1 MENQNNNLQELEE
14 LRSQV
19 AEFKNRM
26 EQQEIVSRRLLEEVM
41 KGHVSWIKQMS
52 IWGSVG
58 ELVILPLLVYALR
71 SIVGVSWLPII
82 AVGLI
87 LVGEAVFNFWNVS
100 TIRDKHLAVDD
111 VLSAQQRL
119 ITFKR
124 REKLYTF
131 GILPF
136 LFLWI
141 VWLLFDVYYGT
152 DIPFSPSSERG
163 IVHVVVIVIASD
175 KFVHYN
181 IPQSDRNSD
190 SWNRSLWSYLLS
202 GKITSSFLSSSLQ
215 LTILRERMVPS
226 GAKRIIWGIAMT
238 P

>member
-19 AEFKNRM
+19 AEFKNRV
-26 EQQEIVSRRLLEEVM
+26 EQQEIVSRRLLKEAM

-58 ELVILPLLVYALR
+58 ELVILPFLVYALR

-82 AVGLI
+82 AVGLM
-87 LVGEAVFNFWNVS
+87 LVCEAVFNFWNVS
-100 TIRDKHLAVDD
+100 TIRDKYLAVDD

-136 LFLWI
+136 LFFCV

-152 DIPFSPSSERG
+152 DIPFFPS
-163 IVHVVVIVIASD
+163 
-175 KFVHYN
+175 
-181 IPQSDRNSD
+181 SDRNLVYFVLIASVLAAF
-190 SWNRSLWSYLLS
+190 SYLFYREMRSLNKAIKDIDEFA
-202 GKITSSFLSSSLQ
+202 GKNN
-215 LTILRERMVPS
+215 
-226 GAKRIIWGIAMT
+226 
-238 P
+238 

>member
-1 MENQNNNLQELEE
+1 MDNQNNNLKELEE

-26 EQQEIVSRRLLEEVM
+26 EQQEIVSRHLLKEAM

-52 IWGSVG
+52 FWGSVA
-58 ELVILPLLVYALR
+58 ELALLPLFVYVLR
-71 SIVGVSWLPII
+71 SIAGFLWLPII
-82 AVGLI
+82 VLGLLI
-87 LVGEAVFNFWNVS
+87 AGEAVFNFWNVS

-136 LFLWI
+136 LLLWLACI
-141 VWLLFDVYYGT
+141 PFGVFHGT
-152 DIPFSPSSERG
+152 DIAFPSSDRL
-163 IVHVVVIVIASD
+163 VVYCVAIVIVFALLFYVFS
-175 KFVHYN
+175 
-181 IPQSDRNSD
+181 REM
-190 SWNRSLWSYLLS
+190 RSLN
-202 GKITSSFLSSSLQ
+202 KAIKDIDEFA
-215 LTILRERMVPS
+215 E
-226 GAKRIIWGIAMT
+226 KNN
-238 P
+238 

>member
-1 MENQNNNLQELEE
+1 MENQNNSLQELEE

-19 AEFKNRM
+19 AEFKNRV
-26 EQQEIVSRRLLEEVM
+26 EQQEIVSRRLLKEAM

-58 ELVILPLLVYALR
+58 ELAILPFLVYALR

-82 AVGLI
+82 VVGLVI
-87 LVGEAVFNFWNVS
+87 VGEAVFNFWNVS

-124 REKLYTF
+124 REKLYTY

-136 LFLWI
+136 IFLWV
-141 VWLLFDVYYGT
+141 VWLLFDVYHGT
-152 DIPFSPSSERG
+152 DIPFPSSDRLL
-163 IVHVVVIVIASD
+163 VDFVVIGITLAVLSYV
-175 KFVHYN
+175 FY
-181 IPQSDRNSD
+181 REM
-190 SWNRSLWSYLLS
+190 RSLN
-202 GKITSSFLSSSLQ
+202 KAIKNIDEF
-215 LTILRERMVPS
+215 RE
-226 GAKRIIWGIAMT
+226 KNT
-238 P
+238 

>member
-1 MENQNNNLQELEE
+1 MENLNNNLQELEE

-19 AEFKNRM
+19 AEFKKHV
-26 EQQEIVSRRLLEEVM
+26 EQQEIVSRRLLKEAM

-58 ELVILPLLVYALR
+58 ELVILPFLVYALR

-82 AVGLI
+82 VIGLGI
-87 LVGEAVFNFWNVS
+87 VGEAVFNFWNVS

-124 REKLYTF
+124 REKLYTY

-136 LFLWI
+136 IFLWV
-141 VWLLFDVYYGT
+141 VWLLFDVYHGT
-152 DIPFSPSSERG
+152 DIPFPSSDRLL
-163 IVHVVVIVIASD
+163 VDFVVIVITLAVLSYV
-175 KFVHYN
+175 FY
-181 IPQSDRNSD
+181 REM
-190 SWNRSLWSYLLS
+190 RSLN
-202 GKITSSFLSSSLQ
+202 KAIKNIDEF
-215 LTILRERMVPS
+215 RE
-226 GAKRIIWGIAMT
+226 KNN
-238 P
+238 

>member
-19 AEFKNRM
+19 AEFKKRV
-26 EQQEIVSRRLLEEVM
+26 EQQEIVSRRLLKEAM

-82 AVGLI
+82 AIGLMI
-87 LVGEAVFNFWNVS
+87 ASEAVFNFWNVS

-111 VLSAQQRL
+111 VLSTQQRL

-124 REKLYTF
+124 REKLYLF

-136 LFLWI
+136 IFI
-141 VWLLFDVYYGT
+141 CVIWLLFDVYHGT
-152 DIPFSPSSERG
+152 DIPFPSSDRLLVDFVL
-163 IVHVVVIVIASD
+163 IVIVLAAVIYVFS
-175 KFVHYN
+175 
-181 IPQSDRNSD
+181 REM
-190 SWNRSLWSYLLS
+190 RSLNNAIKDLDEFAD
-202 GKITSSFLSSSLQ
+202 KNN
-215 LTILRERMVPS
+215 
-226 GAKRIIWGIAMT
+226 
-238 P
+238 

>member
-19 AEFKNRM
+19 AEFKKRV
-26 EQQEIVSRRLLEEVM
+26 EQQEIVSRRLLREAM

-58 ELVILPLLVYALR
+58 ELAILPFLVYALR
-71 SIVGVSWLPII
+71 NIVGVSWLPII
-82 AVGLI
+82 VIGLVI
-87 LVGEAVFNFWNVS
+87 VGEAVFNFWNVS

-136 LFLWI
+136 IFLCV

-152 DIPFSPSSERG
+152 DIPFFPSSERNL
-163 IVHVVVIVIASD
+163 VYFVVIVIVFALLFYVFS
-175 KFVHYN
+175 
-181 IPQSDRNSD
+181 REM
-190 SWNRSLWSYLLS
+190 RSLNKAIKDIDEFA
-202 GKITSSFLSSSLQ
+202 GRNNKQ
-215 LTILRERMVPS
+215 
-226 GAKRIIWGIAMT
+226 
-238 P
+238 

>member
-26 EQQEIVSRRLLEEVM
+26 EQQEIVSRRLLNAAM
-41 KGHVSWIKQMS
+41 KGRVSWIKQMN

-71 SIVGVSWLPII
+71 NIVGVSWLLII
-82 AVGLI
+82 AVVLM

-119 ITFKR
+119 MTFKR

-136 LFLWI
+136 LFLWV
-141 VWLLFDVYYGT
+141 VWFLFDVYSGKG
-152 DIPFSPSSERG
+152 IPFPSTERLLFSFVAIA
-163 IVHVVVIVIASD
+163 IVLAVFCYVFS
-175 KFVHYN
+175 
-181 IPQSDRNSD
+181 REM
-190 SWNRSLWSYLLS
+190 RSLNKAIRDIDEFA
-202 GKITSSFLSSSLQ
+202 GKNN
-215 LTILRERMVPS
+215 
-226 GAKRIIWGIAMT
+226 
-238 P
+238 

>member
-26 EQQEIVSRRLLEEVM
+26 EQQEIVSRRLLKEAM

-52 IWGSVG
+52 FWGSVA
-58 ELVILPLLVYALR
+58 ELVILPLLVYGLR

-82 AVGLI
+82 AVVLL

-100 TIRDKHLAVDD
+100 TIRDKHLAADD

-136 LFLWI
+136 IFLWI

-152 DIPFSPSSERG
+152 DIPFFPSSKRLVFY
-163 IVHVVVIVIASD
+163 IVLIVVTTAGLFYLFS
-175 KFVHYN
+175 
-181 IPQSDRNSD
+181 REM
-190 SWNRSLWSYLLS
+190 RSLNNAIKDIDEFT
-202 GKITSSFLSSSLQ
+202 GK
-215 LTILRERMVPS
+215 
-226 GAKRIIWGIAMT
+226 K
-238 P
+238 

>member
-26 EQQEIVSRRLLEEVM
+26 EQQEIVSRHLLKEAM
-41 KGHVSWIKQMS
+41 KGHVSWIKQMN

-58 ELVILPLLVYALR
+58 ELVLLPLLVYGLR
-71 SIVGVSWLPII
+71 SIVGVSWLPIM
-82 AVGLI
+82 AVVLL

-100 TIRDKHLAVDD
+100 TIRDKHLAADD

-136 LFLWI
+136 IFLWV

-152 DIPFSPSSERG
+152 DISFSHSSKRL
-163 IVHVVVIVIASD
+163 VVYFVVIVITFTILSYV
-175 KFVHYN
+175 F
-181 IPQSDRNSD
+181 SREM
-190 SWNRSLWSYLLS
+190 RSLNKAIKDIDDFT
-202 GKITSSFLSSSLQ
+202 GK
-215 LTILRERMVPS
+215 ER
-226 GAKRIIWGIAMT
+226 T
-238 P
+238 E

>member
-19 AEFKNRM
+19 AEFKNRV
-26 EQQEIVSRRLLEEVM
+26 EQQEIVSRRLLKEAM

-58 ELVILPLLVYALR
+58 ELAILPFLVYALR
-71 SIVGVSWLPII
+71 NIVGVSWLPII
-82 AVGLI
+82 VVGLVI
-87 LVGEAVFNFWNVS
+87 VGEAVFNFWNVS

-131 GILPF
+131 GILPVI
-136 LFLWI
+136 FLWV
-141 VWLLFDVYYGT
+141 VWLLFDVYHGT
-152 DIPFSPSSERG
+152 DIPFPSSDRLL
-163 IVHVVVIVIASD
+163 VDFVVIGITLAVLSYV
-175 KFVHYN
+175 FY
-181 IPQSDRNSD
+181 REM
-190 SWNRSLWSYLLS
+190 RSLNKAIKNIDEF
-202 GKITSSFLSSSLQ
+202 GEKNT
-215 LTILRERMVPS
+215 
-226 GAKRIIWGIAMT
+226 
-238 P
+238 

>member
-26 EQQEIVSRRLLEEVM
+26 ERQEIVSRRLLKEAM

-58 ELVILPLLVYALR
+58 ELVILPFLVYALR

-82 AVGLI
+82 VIGLVI
-87 LVGEAVFNFWNVS
+87 VGEAVFNFWNVS

-124 REKLYTF
+124 REKLYTY

-136 LFLWI
+136 IFLWV
-141 VWLLFDVYYGT
+141 VWLLFDVYHGT
-152 DIPFSPSSERG
+152 DIPFPSSDRLL
-163 IVHVVVIVIASD
+163 VDFVVIVITLAVLSYV
-175 KFVHYN
+175 FY
-181 IPQSDRNSD
+181 REM
-190 SWNRSLWSYLLS
+190 RSLN
-202 GKITSSFLSSSLQ
+202 KAIKNIDEF
-215 LTILRERMVPS
+215 RE
-226 GAKRIIWGIAMT
+226 KNT
-238 P
+238 

>member
-19 AEFKNRM
+19 AEFKNRV
-26 EQQEIVSRRLLEEVM
+26 EQQEIVSRRLLREAM

-58 ELVILPLLVYALR
+58 ELAILPFLVYALR
-71 SIVGVSWLPII
+71 NIVGVSWLPII
-82 AVGLI
+82 VVGLVI
-87 LVGEAVFNFWNVS
+87 VGEAVFNFWNVS

-124 REKLYTF
+124 REKLYTY

-136 LFLWI
+136 IFLWV
-141 VWLLFDVYYGT
+141 VWLLFDV
-152 DIPFSPSSERG
+152 PSSDRLL
-163 IVHVVVIVIASD
+163 VDFVVIGITLAVLSYV
-175 KFVHYN
+175 FY
-181 IPQSDRNSD
+181 REM
-190 SWNRSLWSYLLS
+190 RSLNKAIKDIDEF
-202 GKITSSFLSSSLQ
+202 GEKNN
-215 LTILRERMVPS
+215 
-226 GAKRIIWGIAMT
+226 
-238 P
+238 